1 MLVVGLTGGIGS
13 GKTAVSDAFAR
24 RGAAVID
31 TDLIA
36 RELVEP
42 GQPAL
47 AEIRARFGA
56 EILIGDGRLDRRRL
70 RRLIFTDPRARADL
84 ETILHPRIDAAVRER
99 LAAVDTPYAI
109 VVIPLLTETGGQRGY
124 LDRVLVVD
132 VPERLQIER
141 VMARDVVGAAQARQA
156 LAAQAGRAERLAL
169 ADDVIHN
176 DTSLAALDRQV
187 EALHQSYLR
196 GAAR

>member
-42 GQPAL
+42 GRPAL

-56 EILIGDGRLDRRRL
+56 EILTDDGRLDRRRL
-70 RRLIFTDPRARADL
+70 RELIFTDPQARTDL
-84 ETILHPRIDAAVRER
+84 ETILHPRIDATVRER

-109 VVIPLLTETGGQRGY
+109 VVIPLLTETGRRRDY

-141 VMARDVVGAAQARQA
+141 VTARDRVSEAQARQA

-176 DTSLAALDRQV
+176 DASLAALDRQID
-187 EALHQSYLR
+187 ALHQSYSR
-196 GAAR
+196 GEAN

>member
-56 EILIGDGRLDRRRL
+56 EILTDDGRLDRRRL
-70 RRLIFTDPRARADL
+70 RQLIFTDPRARTDL

-109 VVIPLLTETGGQRGY
+109 VVIPLLTETGRQRGY

-141 VMARDVVGAAQARQA
+141 VMARDAVGAAQARQA